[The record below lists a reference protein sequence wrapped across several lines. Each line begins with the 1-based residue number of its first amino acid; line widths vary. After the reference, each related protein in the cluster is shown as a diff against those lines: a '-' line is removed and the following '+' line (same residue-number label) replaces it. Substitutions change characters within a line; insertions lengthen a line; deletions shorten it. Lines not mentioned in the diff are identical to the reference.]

1 VDLFCG
7 PPSIGFRYEG
17 AVGRKAIWARLYFSA
32 LLFFSVLITFFSSN
46 SLFLFNCVCQF
57 DQCVFLALEESRA
70 VPLASLLGT
79 MGGNL
84 GLFLGMSIMTFLEF
98 FEFFVI
104 VLLSSLCCC
113 GAKKVLSKK
122 KTKEEKKPT
131 EVEMEEISVVY

>member
-1 VDLFCG
+1 
-7 PPSIGFRYEG
+7 
-17 AVGRKAIWARLYFSA
+17 
-32 LLFFSVLITFFSSN
+32 
-46 SLFLFNCVCQF
+46 
-57 DQCVFLALEESRA
+57 
-70 VPLASLLGT
+70 